1 MLSSSSL
8 SNVAVP
14 LPFLLA
20 SAIFSSKSICNIS
33 TTDGRSSSNYTYIYT
48 RTYIYIYKQFT
59 NGNMEYLCMCEDR
72 KEYSKY
78 HIYSGVIIVKGGDR
92 NGALLCPLLILQLLC
107 IQYRCFPRFS
117 RSIIAEWHCNWAL
130 WDKFVNES
138 KDSRVFI
145 V

>member
-20 SAIFSSKSICNIS
+20 SATAPIFSSKSICNVS

-59 NGNMEYLCMCEDR
+59 KGNMEYLLMCEDR
-72 KEYSKY
+72 KEY
-78 HIYSGVIIVKGGDR
+78 
-92 NGALLCPLLILQLLC
+92 
-107 IQYRCFPRFS
+107 
-117 RSIIAEWHCNWAL
+117 
-130 WDKFVNES
+130 
-138 KDSRVFI
+138 
-145 V
+145 